1 MADRDI
7 VQNLILE
14 LGQSQGERTPREL
27 DAHFADVDERT
38 PADLWRW
45 AGRFAERVNFHPADH
60 TGDDVDVPDWSALFT
75 GTETAL
81 DAYRALNA
89 PRTQPHAALFIAFLE
104 LFRRPQALANE
115 ITGRHLDFYYQEV
128 LRLRRR
134 DPVAD
139 HAHVVLELKKGAAS
153 VEVGPQHLFT
163 AGKDAT
169 GTELLYA
176 PVRSSVIG
184 PAKVESLRTIC
195 LDGEG
200 TVRFAPIANSA
211 DGVGGELPAEEP
223 RWAAFGH
230 DALPPAAIG
239 FAVASPVLRLSEGE
253 RTVTLELTLSGVAGT
268 GLTTA
273 SLAGAFSV
281 FLTGAKGWVQPDGVE
296 ASLTGAA
303 LRLVCTLSRAA
314 GAVADYQQAVHGYA
328 YAATT
333 PVMQVQLAAGAAV
346 GYADFVG
353 VVVEDARVS
362 VSASGVTSLTLQ
374 SDAGTIDPK
383 KAFLPFGPQPTAGSR
398 FLVAYPEALGKKLS
412 SLSLAL
418 TWKDAPASF
427 ATHYAGYGVTPAVG
441 NATFTV
447 RASFDDAAP
456 GAGFQATGVRLFE
469 TANATLPRT
478 LTFTPGTVVAQQ
490 GQGRRGEI
498 LALHRAGAHWSL
510 QRAERR
516 SLAEPVYGAA
526 LTLAPAEREGFLT
539 LTLEKGFL
547 HAEYRKKQIENVL
560 ALVSPTITDPSPA
573 VLFEPYTPTVQAISL
588 SYAASTDRVG
598 VSTPSMDHFANPDLQ
613 FFHLAPFG
621 PMREHGYQRDQLP
634 FVASTDVPLLPSFT
648 HAGELLIGLA
658 QTVAGDGVSLLFQ
671 VAPGSADPELPRET
685 LEWFALADNYWKP
698 LGPAELVLDTT
709 RDLLASGIVKLVIP
723 PEATTLNT
731 VLPAGPVWIRA
742 AVAGD
747 SAAVSQLVAVASNG
761 VEVAL
766 VSEGYDPA
774 HLEAPLP
781 AGTITKLKYGLAGV
795 KSVRQPYA
803 SFGGRGA
810 ELPTAFHTRAAERL
824 RHRDRCLTRWDYE
837 RVVLEAF
844 PGVHRVKCI
853 PHAREGSWMAPGHVM
868 LVVVPDLRNQNAV
881 DPLQPRVDADTLD
894 QITTHVRA
902 RAGMQV
908 QVAVKNPSYQK
919 VRLDFQVRFRT
930 GYDFNHYR
938 VQLQDALVQ
947 ALSPWAFADGPEIGF
962 GGAVY
967 RSVLLDLVEELPY
980 VDYVTEFRMF
990 SWTGDKIDRTDRDVA
1005 RPATPDTILVS
1016 DSAHTITEAP

>member
-45 AGRFAERVNFHPADH
+45 AGRFAELVNFHPADF
-60 TGDDVDVPDWSALFT
+60 TGTDAGLPDWTALFT
-75 GTETAL
+75 GPETEL
-81 DAYRALNA
+81 DAYRALHA

-115 ITGRHLDFYYQEV
+115 ITGRHLDFYYQDV

-153 VEVGPQHLFT
+153 VEIGPEHLFT
-163 AGKDAT
+163 AGKDAL

-176 PVRSSVIG
+176 PVRTAVIG
-184 PAKVESLRTIC
+184 PAKVESLRTISR
-195 LDGEG
+195 DRAG

-223 RWAAFGH
+223 RWAGFGH
-230 DALPPAAIG
+230 DALPPAEIG
-239 FAVASPVLRLSEGE
+239 FAVASPVLRLNEGE
-253 RTVTLELTLSGVAGT
+253 RTVTLELTLAGVAGS

-273 SLAGAFSV
+273 VLDGAFSV
-281 FLTGAKGWVQPDGVE
+281 FLTGAKGWVQPEGVE
-296 ASLTGAA
+296 TALAGSA
-303 LRLVCTLSRAA
+303 LRLVCTLSRAL
-314 GAVADYQQAVHGYA
+314 GAVVDYQQAVHGYA
-328 YAATT
+328 YAAAA
-333 PVMQVQLAAGAAV
+333 PVMQVQLAAGAGA
-346 GYADFVG
+346 GYRDFAG
-353 VVVEDARVS
+353 VVVVDAKVS
-362 VSASGVTSLTLQ
+362 VSASGVTSLTLE

-398 FLVAYPEALGKKLS
+398 FLVSYPEALGKKLS
-412 SLSLAL
+412 SLALAL
-418 TWKDAPASF
+418 TWKDAPSSF
-427 ATHYAGYGVTPAVG
+427 ATHYTGYGVTPAVT

-447 RASFDDAAP
+447 KASFDDAAP
-456 GAGFQATGVRLFE
+456 GAGFQATGVRLFD
-469 TANATLPRT
+469 TTNATLPKT
-478 LTFTPGTVVAQQ
+478 LTFNPGTAVPQAA
-490 GQGRRGEI
+490 GKRGEI
-498 LALHRAGAHWSL
+498 LALHRAGAAWSL
-510 QRAERR
+510 RRAEGRV
-516 SLAEPVYGAA
+516 LAEPVYGTA
-526 LTLAPAEREGFLT
+526 LTIAPAEREGFLT

-560 ALVSPTITDPSPA
+560 ALVSPTIADPSPS
-573 VLFEPYTPTVQAISL
+573 VLFEPYTPTVQSISL

-598 VSTPSMDHFANPDLQ
+598 VSTTSMEDFANPDLQ

-621 PMREHGYQRDQLP
+621 PMREHGYQRGQLS
-634 FVASTDVPLLPSFT
+634 FIGSTDVPLLPAFS

-685 LEWFALADNYWKP
+685 LQWFALADNYWKP
-698 LGPAELVLDTT
+698 LGPGELVLDTT

-747 SAAVSQLVAVASNG
+747 SAAVSQLVEVAANG

-766 VSEGYDPA
+766 ASEGYDPA
-774 HLEAPLP
+774 HLDAPLP
-781 AGTITKLKYGLAGV
+781 AGTVKKLKYGLAGV
-795 KSVRQPYA
+795 KTVRQPYA

-810 ELPTAFHTRAAERL
+810 ELPAAFHTRAAERL
-824 RHRDRCLTRWDYE
+824 RHRDRCVTRWDYE
-837 RVVLEAF
+837 RIVLEAF

-894 QITTHVRA
+894 QILDHVRA

-908 QVAVKNPSYQK
+908 QVAVKNPRYQK

-947 ALSPWAFADGPEIGF
+947 ALSPWAFAEGPEIGF

-967 RSVLLDLVEELPY
+967 RSVLLDMVEELPY

-990 SWTGDKIDRTDRDVA
+990 SWTGDTVDRTDRDVA